1 MLYNACFEYCR
12 FAMMCAV
19 GVAYA
24 QGIMCGVILF
34 CSFNKL
40 IVKTLNERNERSVEN
55 TLVST
60 HTADKRGFVVVA
72 LNS

>member
-1 MLYNACFEYCR
+1 VPLVLLR
-12 FAMMCAV
+12 TK
-19 GVAYA
+19 
-24 QGIMCGVILF
+24 GILCGVILF
-34 CSFNKL
+34 YASNECFNKL